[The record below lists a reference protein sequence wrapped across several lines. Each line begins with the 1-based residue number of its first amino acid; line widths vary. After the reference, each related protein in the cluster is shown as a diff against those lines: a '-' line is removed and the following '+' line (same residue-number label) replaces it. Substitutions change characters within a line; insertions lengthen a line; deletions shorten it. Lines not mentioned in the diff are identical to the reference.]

1 MNWNRL
7 QTVCRI
13 ALQILLV
20 TTLFSVTFLQLMKY
34 KEENTNISISY
45 DEDKGNLELPSMTF
59 CPKYKGND
67 MKQEN
72 MTFEEF
78 MKGVLNVT
86 DFFDY
91 AVQNVFLPGKM

>member
-7 QTVCRI
+7 ETVCRI
-13 ALQILLV
+13 AVQIVLV
-20 TTLFSVTFLQLMKY
+20 NILFSVTFLQLMKY

-59 CPKYKGND
+59 CPKYNGKD

-86 DFFDY
+86 NFFQS
-91 AVQNVFLPGKM
+91 AKQSVFLPGKM